1 MSDINYKQFYNK
13 VGRRI
18 GWDFSKLKES
28 EEGKK
33 WDFIEEVSKKAK
45 PVDTLLD
52 IGTGGGEQVLK
63 IADKVKSIIGIDN
76 SGSMLHA
83 ADKNLEKSG
92 YKNVKFIQMDA
103 FKLKFPDN
111 SFDLVTSRHCDFS
124 PKEAYRVLRKGG
136 HFMTQQVSEGDKI
149 NIKKTFGRGQAYGV
163 KDGILKDRY
172 LKELKKV
179 GFKNIKAD
187 EYNSINY
194 YKTPE
199 DLVFLLKNTPIIHDF
214 GKNKKDFEILE
225 KFIEEYKTPK
235 GIKTNSK
242 RFIITAKK

>member
-13 VGRRI
+13 VGKRI
-18 GWDFSKLKES
+18 GWDFSKLKET

-33 WDFIEEVSKKAK
+33 WDFIEEVSKKTK

-63 IADKVKSIIGIDN
+63 IANKVKSIIGIDN
-76 SGSMLHA
+76 SSSMLHA

-103 FKLKFPDN
+103 FKLEFPDN

-124 PKEAYRVLRKGG
+124 PKEVYRVLRKGG
-136 HFMTQQVSEGDKI
+136 YFMTQQVSEGDKI
-149 NIKKTFGRGQAYGV
+149 NIKKAFGRGQAYTI
-163 KDGILKDRY
+163 KDGVLKDRY
-172 LKELKKV
+172 LRELKRV
-179 GFKNIKAD
+179 GFKNIIAD

-194 YKTPE
+194 YETPE
-199 DLVFLLKNTPIIHDF
+199 DLVFLLKHTPIIPDF
-214 GKNKKDFEILE
+214 GKNKKDFEVLE

-242 RFIITAKK
+242 RFMITAKK